1 MEMNKVLNLNA
12 PNPEGFSSIGVSQ
25 FSKKTKIYINL
36 GKNQITIITIEKLPI
51 FEKTKKGYET
61 FFIES
66 DGKGYSSIRKE
77 ENQYYYVN
85 VLDGEVIQK
94 EPLTIEEVKEVIR
107 SVIMERKQGG
117 L

>member
-1 MEMNKVLNLNA
+1 MAENKILGLIT
-12 PNPEGFSSIGVSQ
+12 PNPEGDSIGVSQ
-25 FSKKTKIYINL
+25 EFSKKEKIYINL
-36 GKNQITIITIEKLPI
+36 EKNQITIITVEKQPI

-61 FFIES
+61 FFIEG

-77 ENQYYYVN
+77 GNQYYFVN

-94 EPLTIEEVKEVIR
+94 EPLTIEEVKEVIK
-107 SVIMERKQGG
+107 SVITERKQGG